1 MFRMTSARLYRRRDS
16 GYGSN
21 APAASQ
27 RIESMRMNELA
38 QVVRSYLHKERLVLK
53 FPRAFI
59 GAVLL
64 LAALL
69 VLGLLAVPAEAAGAR
84 RGVHTRP
91 GEFVLVRA
99 VPDRSAT
106 RKQPPGLAT
115 IIDPSVRPEMQAML
129 GDLELDDAAFSA
141 LSGAPAG
148 ILARGAV
155 GGALKGAGLLDGSPQ
170 GVGGAPAI
178 ATGGPGGVLGA
189 VGGATR
195 GIGNQVAGAL
205 QGAGLI
211 KGGG

>member
-1 MFRMTSARLYRRRDS
+1 M
-16 GYGSN
+16 G
-21 APAASQ
+21 
-27 RIESMRMNELA
+27 MNELA
-38 QVVRSYLHKERLVLK
+38 QVVLLYLLKERPVLK
-53 FPRAFI
+53 FPRVFI
-59 GAVLL
+59 SSVLL

-99 VPDRSAT
+99 VPDRNAT

-115 IIDPSVRPEMQAML
+115 IIDPSVRPEMQGML

-148 ILARGAV
+148 MLARDAV
-155 GGALKGAGLLDGSPQ
+155 GGALEGAGLLGGSRH

-178 ATGGPGGVLGA
+178 PTGGPGGVLGA
-189 VGGATR
+189 MGGATR
-195 GIGNQVAGAL
+195 GIGNQVTGAL